1 MSPDAAA
8 AASGAAPCGA
18 SPATVLALA
27 APQLGGLAGDVAQR
41 LPHIEAALQRN
52 RDPPPLEVAAQIR
65 VHASLVFD
73 VIAVVAEVADRVIFL
88 ADGEVIADGTTRQVL
103 TSSPAFA
110 PQVTKAMPEAH
121 WLTVAEVER
130 FINANS

>member
-1 MSPDAAA
+1 MCSSDLPKIVILDE
-8 AASGAAPCGA
+8 P
-18 SPATVLALA
+18 TR
-27 APQLGGLAGDVAQR
+27 GLDYEAKKILVKNLKTISHHDNRAVFISTHDVE
-41 LPHIEAALQRN
+41 L
-52 RDPPPLEVAAQIR
+52 
-65 VHASLVFD
+65 
-73 VIAVVAEVADRVIFL
+73 VAEVADRVIFL